1 MPEDGPRREGLQDA
15 RVFAV
20 KCADYETAEV
30 KLPQLIEMAGGIAAY
45 AAPGETIAL
54 KPNLLMAAKPEKA
67 VTTHPAVVAAVGR
80 MLRAAGAAPLVAES
94 PGGGYKYDLATL
106 RRTYRVCGL
115 TAACGAA
122 GVGLSED
129 TTFQAVS
136 YPEGKLIKRFEVIT
150 PILEADGVVNLC
162 KLKTHMFMHMTG
174 AVKNSFGAIPG
185 RAKPGYHATL
195 HDTMRFAD
203 MLLDLS
209 NFVAPRLSIMD
220 AVVGME
226 GEGPNA
232 GEPRFIGLLLAARN
246 PLALDVVAGEIMG
259 IGPQDNPLLV
269 AAQKRGLGPTRLADV
284 DLIGIAK
291 DGLRSPGFKLPATL
305 YGQLG
310 LGRLP
315 WYQRLLIPLFKDGMS
330 VKPRIDVEACIACG
344 VCAEACPMGAIN
356 VIAKAHAAIDEA
368 KCIRCYCCHEMCPND
383 AVALHRSLLYRLV
396 NR

>member
-1 MPEDGPRREGLQDA
+1 MSEDGPRRDRLRDK

-20 KCADYETAEV
+20 KCTDYAAAEG
-30 KLPQLIEMAGGIAAY
+30 QLAQLLEMAGGVAAY
-45 AAPGETIAL
+45 AAPGEAIAL
-54 KPNLLMAAKPEKA
+54 KPNLLLAAKPAKA
-67 VTTHPAVVAAVGR
+67 VTTHPAVVAAVGK
-80 MLRAAGAAPLVAES
+80 LFQAAGATPLVAES
-94 PGGGYKYDLATL
+94 PGGGYKYDAATL
-106 RRTYRVCGL
+106 QRTYRVCGL

-122 GVGLSED
+122 GIALNED
-129 TTFQAVS
+129 TTFAAVS
-136 YPEGKLIKRFEVIT
+136 YPEGKLIKRFEVLT
-150 PILEADGVVNLC
+150 PILKADGVVNLC

-174 AVKNSFGAIPG
+174 AVKNSFGVIPG
-185 RAKPGYHATL
+185 RAKPGYHAKL

-232 GEPRFIGLLLAARN
+232 GAPRAIGLLLAARN

-259 IGPQDNPLLV
+259 IAPEANPLLV
-269 AAQKRGLGPTRLADV
+269 AASRRGLGPTRIADV
-284 DLIGIAK
+284 ELIGIAQ
-291 DGLRSPGFKLPATL
+291 DRLRIPDFKLPATL
-305 YGQLG
+305 HGQLG

-330 VKPRIDVEACIACG
+330 VKPRIDADACIACG
-344 VCAEACPMGAIN
+344 VCAEACPMGAIT
-356 VIAKAHAAIDEA
+356 VIAKSHAVIDEA